1 MTWSTVILST
11 ADSIARF
18 EANVN
23 SLTDDDWD
31 SKIDIAKDLVRDEI
45 YLFLDTPG
53 DIDDISNTEVFEMA
67 SDYLT
72 LHLIYSD
79 ISKGQTKG
87 GNVTK
92 AEKYFNL
99 YRSKIRTSLKVL
111 KSFSADADSTNFTWS
126 SGELSR

>member
-23 SLTDDDWD
+23 SLTDYDWD

-111 KSFSADADSTNFTWS
+111 KSFSADADRTNFAWS